1 MLDVCA
7 AYRTASRASTSSTTL
22 TGEIPDRLKAVLA
35 KLCGNSQAELIEMS
49 GEDFVASVGGAALS
63 VVKQYIE
70 KQAQPL

>member
-1 MLDVCA
+1 M
-7 AYRTASRASTSSTTL
+7 
-22 TGEIPDRLKAVLA
+22 A